1 MGELRVLDKE
11 HGDLKITWDPSNK
24 RDIETAKKTFEDLIG
39 KGFSEKEVYSNGPTK
54 TIALNYANYSG
65 EVVLLNDEVIHLL
78 ISRA

>member
-39 KGFSEKEVYSNGPTK
+39 KGFMAWDVGPNCKKGDNEIKEFDPNLGRIIITTPVKKG
-54 TIALNYANYSG
+54 
-65 EVVLLNDEVIHLL
+65 
-78 ISRA
+78 